1 MLKALSGIAWQVK
14 TKSAKGGANIS
25 SKLINNREV
34 AATAVT
40 GADVEMSAMPRNNSV
55 DLNTGQPLA
64 AMAATAMEVPVGALL
79 AGEGDQGGAG
89 SQVIDQSTLSAAY
102 SRQGAWEDFF
112 VRVLK
117 LMGVPDPSVTFNNII
132 VDPAYRTV
140 QSLSQAWM
148 SGLFDAEIM
157 QEAIAEQL
165 GIEAPGPVPA
175 GALVPNNSGSF
186 ANTGT
191 TVGAGN
197 PNNIASSQGNS
208 GAGVDDI
215 SDGDNNMR
223 DLDNNP
229 R

>member
-1 MLKALSGIAWQVK
+1 
-14 TKSAKGGANIS
+14 
-25 SKLINNREV
+25 
-34 AATAVT
+34 
-40 GADVEMSAMPRNNSV
+40 
-55 DLNTGQPLA
+55 
-64 AMAATAMEVPVGALL
+64 
-79 AGEGDQGGAG
+79 
-89 SQVIDQSTLSAAY
+89 
-102 SRQGAWEDFF
+102 
-112 VRVLK
+112 
-117 LMGVPDPSVTFNNII
+117 
-132 VDPAYRTV
+132 
-140 QSLSQAWM
+140 
-148 SGLFDAEIM
+148 M

-186 ANTGT
+186 ANTGA